1 MFFCNH
7 MPKVLIFFKCHGLQ
21 NCQSNHLLTNNYHP
35 TLHKVLKNWQQLVDI
50 RLHFPT
56 FNFMNCKEMR

>member
-1 MFFCNH
+1 
-7 MPKVLIFFKCHGLQ
+7 MPKVLILFKCHGLQ

-50 RLHFPT
+50 RLLYNRDIYPADHEVPA
-56 FNFMNCKEMR
+56 